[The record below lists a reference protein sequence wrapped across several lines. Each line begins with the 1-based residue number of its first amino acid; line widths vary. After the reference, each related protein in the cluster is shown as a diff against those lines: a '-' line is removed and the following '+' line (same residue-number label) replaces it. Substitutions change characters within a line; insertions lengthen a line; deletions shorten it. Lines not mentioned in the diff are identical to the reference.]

1 MNGSRSLDLWWD
13 YLVICSLKEW
23 KMSSLNKKFV
33 EYLGREI
40 KWPDLWEIPSYL
52 SAGTFVSVILHLC
65 PLKGG
70 SWWDIHCTYS
80 FWKVMGVSVFI
91 QPDGVLGGLPNAI
104 RWMLVLFCSRPSWAG
119 GYGGSKGWFWEHR
132 ALESAVE
139 GTGDELKDG
148 AVWDPKG
155 DQESFYSAFGLA

>member
-1 MNGSRSLDLWWD
+1 MAAGAWIYGEIIWLYVAWRNEKWAAWIRNLLNILAEKLSGPIYEKYRVIFLQAHLWVWF
-13 YLVICSLKEW
+13 YICALW
-23 KMSSLNKKFV
+23 RAA
-33 EYLGREI
+33 LGEI
-40 KWPDLWEIPSYL
+40 CTVPIPSE
-52 SAGTFVSVILHLC
+52 
-65 PLKGG
+65 K
-70 SWWDIHCTYS
+70 WW
-80 FWKVMGVSVFI
+80 GVSVFI